1 MLKSGFRHLTK
12 IFIVLNVILA
22 FVLIINAE
30 STDGL
35 GLEYELNENKDSY
48 SVIGIGSFDGADLV
62 IPGKYNGL
70 PVTRIESKAF
80 YDNTEITSLAVAD
93 SVTSI
98 GEFAFHYCINLE
110 SVTLGDGL
118 TTIENNAF
126 YFCTQLE
133 ALDLGE
139 SLASIEEYAFYN
151 CTDLD
156 TLTIPN
162 SVTNIGEAAFKCCDN
177 IIKLIIGEGVISLDA
192 TAFEKCYKIIEV
204 YNLSSINVV
213 NEALEEGEYF
223 LVDSAVVIHTSLD
236 ESSMLIWSE
245 NGYVFALFDEN
256 YYLVT
261 QTGNETNL
269 TLPENIN
276 GNTYEINRF
285 AFHNRTNLEK
295 IELSSGITAIG
306 NAAFNFCGINSIVLN
321 EGITSIGTMAFN
333 DCHNLKSV
341 TLPNTLTVLGVAS
354 FQKCYKL
361 SSIII
366 PEGIEVIPTNGFM
379 ECDSLKSVTL
389 PSTLKTIDSAAF
401 YECDSLVSVTLPSG
415 VTQIGSLAFGY
426 CDELKMVYVTEGVA
440 AIGDYAFYGCP
451 KLKIYCEA
459 EKAQSGWS
467 QYWNYYD
474 SPVVWK
480 ASLSLKNAF
489 VFLGYSTNGA
499 QICAGYSVNYDII
512 NAVELAN
519 GITADFGIVFASYE
533 LLNGKSPLD
542 EAGNP
547 VKLETG
553 LVIKTS
559 LSDKGYLFY
568 DFILTDLTEELYDH
582 SFVIA
587 GYTYDGEK
595 VVYVQDTEADGI
607 FGKSYNQIMEELKD
621 ETANEEIYCP
631 AL

>member
-1 MLKSGFRHLTK
+1 MLKNSFRQLTK
-12 IFIVLNVILA
+12 MLLLLAVIMLFSFSA
-22 FVLIINAE
+22 YAEEVQELEYSQNEDGTYSVVGIGTYEGTDLII
-30 STDGL
+30 
-35 GLEYELNENKDSY
+35 
-48 SVIGIGSFDGADLV
+48 
-62 IPGKYNGL
+62 PGEYNGS
-70 PVTRIESKAF
+70 PVTRIEKKAF
-80 YDNTEITSLAVAD
+80 YDNEEITSLVVPN

-110 SVTLGDGL
+110 SVTLGNGL
-118 TTIENNAF
+118 QVIENSAF

-133 ALDLGE
+133 DLDLGNG
-139 SLASIEEYAFYN
+139 LQVIDRYAFYN

-156 TLTIPN
+156 VLTIPN
-162 SVTNIGEAAFKCCDN
+162 SVTTIKESAFNCCDN
-177 IIKLIIGEGVISLDA
+177 LVSIVIGQGVTSLHETVFTD
-192 TAFEKCYKIIEV
+192 CYKIIEV

-213 NEALEEGEYF
+213 NEALEEGEYY
-223 LVDSAVVIHTSLD
+223 LVDSAMAIHTSLD
-236 ESSMLIWSE
+236 ESSILIWAE
-245 NGYVFALFDEN
+245 NGYVFALFDQK

-261 QTGNETNL
+261 QTGNETSL
-269 TLPENIN
+269 TLPNSIN
-276 GNTYEINRF
+276 DSTYEINRF
-285 AFHNRTNLEK
+285 AFHNRTKLEK
-295 IELSSGITAIG
+295 IKLGSGITAIG

-333 DCHNLKSV
+333 DCHNLKSI
-341 TLPNTLTVLGVAS
+341 TLPSTLTTLGVAS
-354 FQKCYKL
+354 FQKCYRL
-361 SSIII
+361 LNIII
-366 PEGIEVIPTNGFM
+366 PEGIEEIPTNTFM
-379 ECDSLKSVTL
+379 ECDSLKSITL
-389 PSTLKTIDSAAF
+389 PSTLKTIGSAAF

-426 CDELKMVYVTEGVA
+426 CDELKMVYVTEGVTTV
-440 AIGDYAFYGCP
+440 GDHAFYGCP

-467 QYWNYYD
+467 QYWNYYG

-547 VKLETG
+547 IKLETG

-587 GYTYDGEK
+587 GYTYDGEN

-607 FGKSYNQIMEELKD
+607 FGKSYNEIMEELKD

>member
-1 MLKSGFRHLTK
+1 MLKNSFRHLTK
-12 IFIVLNVILA
+12 ILIVLNVILA
-22 FVLIINAE
+22 FVLITNAE
-30 STDGL
+30 SVDGS
-35 GLEYELNENKDSY
+35 GLEYELNEGGESY
-48 SVIGIGSFDGADLV
+48 SVIGIGSYEGTDLI
-62 IPGKYNGL
+62 IPGEYNGL
-70 PVTRIESKAF
+70 PVTRIESRAF
-80 YDNTEITSLAVAD
+80 YDNEEITSLTVAD

-110 SVTLGDGL
+110 SVTLGNGL
-118 TTIENNAF
+118 STIENSAF

-139 SLASIEEYAFYN
+139 SLVTIEEYAFYN

-156 TLTIPN
+156 ILTIPN
-162 SVTNIGEAAFKCCDN
+162 SVTDIGEASFKCCDN
-177 IIKLIIGEGVISLDA
+177 IIKLVMGEGVTSLDA

-204 YNLSSINVV
+204 YNLSRINIV
-213 NEALEEGEYF
+213 NEALEEGEYYLF
-223 LVDSAVVIHTSLD
+223 DSAMIIHTSFD
-236 ESSMLIWSE
+236 ESSILIWAE
-245 NGYVFALFDEN
+245 NGYVFAFFEEK
-256 YYLVT
+256 YYLVS
-261 QTGNETNL
+261 QTGNETSL
-269 TLPENIN
+269 TLPQSIN

-285 AFHNRTNLEK
+285 AFHNRTELEK
-295 IELSSGITAIG
+295 IELGSGITAIG
-306 NAAFNFCGINSIVLN
+306 NAAFNFCGINSIILN

-341 TLPNTLTVLGVAS
+341 TLPNTLKTIGVAS
-354 FQKCYKL
+354 FQKCYTL
-361 SSIII
+361 LNVII
-366 PEGIEVIPTNGFM
+366 PEGIEDIPTNTFM
-379 ECDSLKSVTL
+379 ECDSLKTITL
-389 PSTLKTIDSAAF
+389 PGTLKVIDSAAF
-401 YECDSLVSVTLPSG
+401 YECDSLVSVTLPNG
-415 VTQIGSLAFGY
+415 ITQIGSLAFGY
-426 CDELKMVYVTEGVA
+426 CDALKMVYVTESVST
-440 AIGDYAFYGCP
+440 IGEYAFYGCP

-459 EKAQSGWS
+459 EDAQAGWS

-489 VFLGYSTNGA
+489 VFLGYSTNGS

-512 NAVELAN
+512 DAVELAN

-568 DFILTDLTEELYDH
+568 DFILTDLTEDLYDH
-582 SFVIA
+582 QFVIA
-587 GYTYDGEK
+587 GYTFDGEK
-595 VVYVQDTEADGI
+595 VVYVQDTETDGI
-607 FGKSYNQIMEELKD
+607 FGKSYNEIMEELKD